1 MAPWEDISPAAVWR
15 RIVSTFKHA
24 YVISIPISVNCRYAR
39 RRTFWT
45 DAEVWRNAHG
55 GFSLVHP
62 IFSLPATSIFNV
74 RPDAMHVLDIGIALH
89 VLGNVFFLCC
99 HTATYFPGP
108 RSPHGRCE
116 LLWGR
121 STHIILLMDLTR
133 QEKWCNEI

>member
-24 YVISIPISVNCRYAR
+24 YVISIPISVNCRYAP

-55 GFSLVHP
+55 GWSLVHP

-74 RPDAMHVLDIGIALH
+74 RPDAMHLLDIGIALH
-89 VLGNVFFLCC
+89 VLGNVFSSAATRPLTSLGLAH
-99 HTATYFPGP
+99 HTVDANFFGAGAHT
-108 RSPHGRCE
+108 
-116 LLWGR
+116 
-121 STHIILLMDLTR
+121 
-133 QEKWCNEI
+133 